1 MESKFLALTSLLFL
15 LTSCGQQKLSL
26 PVTHA
31 AVSLSA
37 QESPSPA
44 VEVTPPAE
52 AQPAIDIFDDPAPTQ
67 TCYSY
72 MRQRPK
78 DQRDF
83 AVQARL
89 RKTDQMTAAFGS
101 RIVTVDLLGDHA
113 NILSLQFPVIWPG
126 NPAYFSRVSSV
137 IESYLTTPEIQDYL
151 CDAGFAEV
159 QLSARGLNDGRLH
172 ALWTARITTEGLVKA
187 RP

>member
-1 MESKFLALTSLLFL
+1 MESKSLALTSLLFL

-37 QESPSPA
+37 LESALPT
-44 VEVTPPAE
+44 VEVTPPE
-52 AQPAIDIFDDPAPTQ
+52 QIQSTIDRFDELAPTES
-67 TCYSY
+67 CYSY

-78 DQRDF
+78 DQRDV

-89 RKTDQMTAAFGS
+89 RKTDQMTTAFGS

-137 IESYLTTPEIQDYL
+137 IESYLTTPEIQDYM

-159 QLSARGLNDGRLH
+159 RLSARGVNDGRLH
-172 ALWTARITTEGLVKA
+172 PLWTARITTEGLVKA
-187 RP
+187 AP

>member
-15 LTSCGQQKLSL
+15 LTGCGEQQLAL

-31 AVSLSA
+31 AVSPSA
-37 QESPSPA
+37 QEL
-44 VEVTPPAE
+44 PPAAE
-52 AQPAIDIFDDPAPTQ
+52 LPPPQELQAATAVIYEPAPRE

-72 MRQRPK
+72 MRRRPK
-78 DQRDF
+78 SQRAT

-113 NILSLQFPVIWPG
+113 NILSLQFPLARRAD
-126 NPAYFSRVSSV
+126 PAYSGRISSV
-137 IESYLTTPEIQDYL
+137 IEDYLTTPEIQDYL
-151 CDAGFAEV
+151 CNSGFAEV
-159 QLSARGLNDGRLH
+159 RLSARGLNDGRIH
-172 ALWTARITTEGLVKA
+172 PLWAARITSEGLVKVA
-187 RP
+187 P